1 MFGNPNS
8 WIFRNVNARYKRQ
21 QEDICIDAF
30 DADVSEG
37 FDDSNG
43 DFSETLVSFPSTQI
57 IDSGGSDVM
66 TYDKY
71 LDALELFRENNVDL
85 RSETPVLL
93 IGPRQHRDLQ
103 DQNKLINFDFVSDRN
118 LEKIQI
124 EGMPDGTPVIVSTR
138 LDLSNS
144 VRDCYIWLPSGMMYV
159 TEEDFYQSVSTRNDR
174 NDATQI
180 HTEHASGV
188 VRLYEEKVIKI
199 ECSEVATA

>member
-1 MFGNPNS
+1 
-8 WIFRNVNARYKRQ
+8 Q

-103 DQNKLINFDFVSDRN
+103 DQNKLINFDFVS
-118 LEKIQI
+118 
-124 EGMPDGTPVIVSTR
+124 
-138 LDLSNS
+138 
-144 VRDCYIWLPSGMMYV
+144 
-159 TEEDFYQSVSTRNDR
+159 
-174 NDATQI
+174 
-180 HTEHASGV
+180 
-188 VRLYEEKVIKI
+188 
-199 ECSEVATA
+199 